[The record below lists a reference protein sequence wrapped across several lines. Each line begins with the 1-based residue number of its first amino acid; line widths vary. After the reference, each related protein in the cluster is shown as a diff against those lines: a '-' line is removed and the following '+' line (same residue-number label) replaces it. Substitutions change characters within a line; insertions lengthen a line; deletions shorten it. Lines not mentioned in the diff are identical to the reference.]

1 MNDQKLASDLRDLAR
16 AHRILDLE
24 GHNDMSLGHLSMR
37 DPLGR
42 GLWLKRGNIG
52 LEEVTEAD
60 FILIGYDGN
69 VLEGDGIRHL
79 EWPIHAEI
87 LADRPEINVVAHTHP
102 FHANVAFGY
111 GSGDR
116 AVHQ

>member
-1 MNDQKLASDLRDLAR
+1 
-16 AHRILDLE
+16 
-24 GHNDMSLGHLSMR
+24 MSLGHLSMR

-60 FILIGYDGN
+60 FILIGFDGN

-102 FHANVAFGY
+102 FHATLLSATEVPRSGRTPMKAS
-111 GSGDR
+111 GSR
-116 AVHQ
+116 TASSTSN